1 MKRFIALAII
11 VFLGASGW
19 SLGQKLS
26 ADALSMGIGI
36 FFGML
41 ASIPAAILVLA
52 AARRQGPERA
62 PEQRPQAAPLASG
75 YQTPVIV
82 LAPPM
87 AGYGANGSQ
96 ISAGTQPAY
105 GQMPP
110 SQMIVD
116 SSAQRQFRVIG
127 EDEEWVDDY

>member
-1 MKRFIALAII
+1 MKRLFALAAI
-11 VFLGASGW
+11 VFLAATGW

-36 FFGML
+36 FFGIL
-41 ASIPAAILVLA
+41 ASIPAALLVLA
-52 AARRQGPERA
+52 AARRGERMPAPDRRQPAGLGPG
-62 PEQRPQAAPLASG
+62 G

-82 LAPPM
+82 VAPPM
-87 AGYGANGSQ
+87 AGYG
-96 ISAGTQPAY
+96 PMP
-105 GQMPP
+105 GQMGQQPPIQGQLPP

-127 EDEEWVDDY
+127 EDDDWVDEY